1 MQCVSCGFENPDGVK
16 FCEECG
22 TKFVSLCPSCG
33 HELRPTAKFC
43 GECGTALTGKA
54 KGKKQKAKK
63 VVSPQSSVVSSS
75 QPPAPLALTTE
86 FQTQDPNPQLLDARL
101 RDSRLDA
108 AERRQL
114 TVLFCD
120 LVGSTALSD
129 QLDPE
134 DLREVVQAYQE
145 TCADR
150 DPPL

>member
-1 MQCVSCGFENPDGVK
+1 MQCVSCGFENPEGIK

-75 QPPAPLALTTE
+75 QPPAPQALTTE
-86 FQTQDPNPQLLDARL
+86 LQTQDPSSQ
-101 RDSRLDA
+101 
-108 AERRQL
+108 
-114 TVLFCD
+114 T
-120 LVGSTALSD
+120 
-129 QLDPE
+129 LDPRLK
-134 DLREVVQAYQE
+134 DSSE
-145 TCADR
+145 T
-150 DPPL
+150 PPKGGS